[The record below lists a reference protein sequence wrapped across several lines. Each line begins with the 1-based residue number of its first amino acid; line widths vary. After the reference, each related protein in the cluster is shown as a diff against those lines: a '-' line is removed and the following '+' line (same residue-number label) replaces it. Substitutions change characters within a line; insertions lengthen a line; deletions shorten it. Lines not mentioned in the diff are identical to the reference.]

1 MNMTCIVCPMG
12 CSLTVEQTADGIKV
26 SGNTCPRGV
35 QYAIAECTAPTRT
48 LTSVLPVVG
57 ADMVSV
63 KSSTPIPKEKLFACI
78 ELLRTVRLQAPVHIG
93 DVLVPNILGTG
104 ADIIATKNIGG

>member
-12 CSLTVEQTADGIKV
+12 CALTVEQTADGWKV

-63 KSSTPIPKEKLFACI
+63 KSSAPLPKEKLFDCI
-78 ELLRTVRLQAPVHIG
+78 EVLRKVTLQAPIRIG
-93 DVLVPNILGTG
+93 DVVVPNILGTG
-104 ADIIATKNIGG
+104 VDIVATKNVF

>member
-12 CSLTVEQTADGIKV
+12 CALTVEQTADGLKV

-63 KSSTPIPKEKLFACI
+63 KSSAPLPKEKLFDCI
-78 ELLRTVRLQAPVHIG
+78 EVLRKVTLQAPIRIG
-93 DVLVPNILGTG
+93 DVVVPNILGTG
-104 ADIIATKNIGG
+104 VDIVATKNVF